1 MRKGLAFII
10 MACMLLTAAACT
22 KTGNEQSAQIDIK
35 TEMKN
40 TEPDLEEQVNLS
52 EDNSAGTAEGS
63 AAAAE
68 IYIVRFN
75 GAKYASSP
83 LSVVTEENK
92 KNIYEVLGVLD
103 ESNGKWSGRKALRC
117 IVDDRPG
124 IVVEGD
130 SGQSYIFNF
139 QGFDDIRPDVD
150 DYMSLYGSDDITDAS
165 IIYQSKDI
173 QLSKD
178 EVNEFKNLFS
188 KINYDDD
195 KYFKIISTP
204 AQDEPNDSGI
214 VYNEDGSASTS
225 GYEGTASQWLDEYAT
240 VNIKL
245 DNGYSMSFTY
255 YPKIE
260 FALLY
265 DGYMDCSTG
274 LNDFISSIIK

>member
-1 MRKGLAFII
+1 MRNGLAIII

-22 KTGNEQSAQIDIK
+22 KTDDELSAQIDIK
-35 TEMKN
+35 TETKN
-40 TEPDLEEQVNLS
+40 TEPDLEEQVNLA
-52 EDNSAGTAEGS
+52 EADSAGTAEGS
-63 AAAAE
+63 TAE
-68 IYIVRFN
+68 IYFVQFN

-83 LSVVTEENK
+83 QLFVTK
-92 KNIYEVLGVLD
+92 DIQKNIYEELGILD
-103 ESNGKWSGRKALRC
+103 ESNGQWSGCKVSRC
-117 IVDDRPG
+117 VVDDNPG
-124 IVVEGD
+124 IAVENAQ
-130 SGQSYIFNF
+130 GQSYIFNF
-139 QGFDDIRPDVD
+139 QGFDNIQPDVN
-150 DYMSLYGSDDITDAS
+150 DYMSLYGADDITDVS
-165 IIYQSKDI
+165 IIYQSKNI

-195 KYFKIISTP
+195 KYFKLISTP
-204 AQDEPNDSGI
+204 AQDEPNDSGV

-225 GYEGTASQWLDEYAT
+225 GYEGTASQWLDEYVT
-240 VNIKL
+240 VNMKL
-245 DNGYSMSFTY
+245 NNGHSMSFTY